1 MHTATHTAGPPP
13 HTRTAQPR
21 VGGLTPE
28 LAPLASVI
36 ERLFTAFESQLALAV
51 VVSTVRRC
59 RRELD
64 TVPEPALPELLER
77 LARQRL
83 HDTLAARPT
92 RTPTPPCQAPT

>member
-1 MHTATHTAGPPP
+1 MHTATHAAGPRA
-13 HTRTAQPR
+13 HTRTARPR

-28 LAPLASVI
+28 LASLASVI
-36 ERLFTAFESQLALAV
+36 ERLFTDFQSQLSLAAV
-51 VVSTVRRC
+51 VSAVRRC

-92 RTPTPPCQAPT
+92 STPTLPCQAPT